1 MFFEGLKRLTTTT
14 FAASRSAGIV
24 SVVSVRV
31 YSLSESVR
39 PLTFTLTSVT
49 ASPLRTRS
57 STLSF
62 VSGLGRTSIVDV
74 TELLSGSRSNSR

>member
-1 MFFEGLKRLTTTT
+1 MFFEGLKRLTMTT

-31 YSLSESVR
+31 YSLSASAR
-39 PLTFTLTSVT
+39 PFDVTLTSVT
-49 ASPLRTRS
+49 ASPFEDEVEHLVVR
-57 STLSF
+57 F
-62 VSGLGRTSIVDV
+62 GIGRTSIVDV